1 MGCMTSKDTGNARNN
16 EDVRNQRIFYSLI
29 SILYQVFRS
38 MNKPKEITN
47 VTDVVADPG
56 TFVF

>member
-1 MGCMTSKDTGNARNN
+1 MTSKDTGNARNN